1 VSGHGPAP
9 RPRGPSSAGPHA
21 GRLTTLAGI
30 TRRAD
35 LALFQRIAGV
45 DNPVLDRTMPAL
57 SRAAD
62 WSRLWLGLALV
73 LAVSGRPAW
82 RRAAARGIASVAVAS
97 ATANGLAKLSV
108 RRRRPPLGGVPA
120 ARRVHRAPV
129 TTSFPSGHA
138 ASAAAFTVGV
148 ALEAPELAVPVGAV
162 AAAVGWS
169 RVWTGAHYPADVLA
183 GAALG
188 AAASLAL
195 SRGRAA
201 PRRAAVRRGGARRN
215 RGR

>member
-9 RPRGPSSAGPHA
+9 RPRGPSPAGLHTS
-21 GRLTTLAGI
+21 RLTTLAGI

-45 DNPVLDRTMPAL
+45 DNAVLDRTMPAL

-82 RRAAARGIASVAVAS
+82 RRAAVRGIASVAVAS
-97 ATANGLAKLSV
+97 GTANGLAKLSV
-108 RRRRPPLGGVPA
+108 RRRRPPLGGVPLV
-120 ARRVHRAPV
+120 RRVHRVPV

-169 RVWTGAHYPADVLA
+169 RVWTGAHYPADVLV

-188 AAASLAL
+188 AAASLL
-195 SRGRAA
+195 L
-201 PRRAAVRRGGARRN
+201 ARVEARP
-215 RGR
+215 

>member
-9 RPRGPSSAGPHA
+9 RPRGPSPAGPHA
-21 GRLTTLAGI
+21 SCLTTLAGV

-45 DNPVLDRTMPAL
+45 HNPVLDRTMPAL

-62 WSRLWLGLALV
+62 WSRLWLGLGLV

-82 RRAAARGIASVAVAS
+82 RRAAVRGIASVALAS
-97 ATANGLAKLSV
+97 GTANGLAKLSV
-108 RRRRPPLGGVPA
+108 RRRRPPLGGVPPG
-120 ARRVHRAPV
+120 RRVHRAPV

-188 AAASLAL
+188 AAASLL
-195 SRGRAA
+195 L
-201 PRRAAVRRGGARRN
+201 ARVEATR
-215 RGR
+215 

>member
-1 VSGHGPAP
+1 MSGHGPAP
-9 RPRGPSSAGPHA
+9 TGPHSSWPTA
-21 GRLTTLAGI
+21 LAGV

-62 WSRLWLGLALV
+62 WSRLWLGLGLV

-82 RRAAARGIASVAVAS
+82 RRAAVRGIASVALAS
-97 ATANGLAKLSV
+97 GTANGLAKLSV
-108 RRRRPPLGGVPA
+108 RRRRPPLGGVPPG
-120 ARRVHRAPV
+120 RRVHRAPV

-188 AAASLAL
+188 AAASLL
-195 SRGRAA
+195 L
-201 PRRAAVRRGGARRN
+201 ARVEATR
-215 RGR
+215 

>member
-1 VSGHGPAP
+1 VSD
-9 RPRGPSSAGPHA
+9 
-21 GRLTTLAGI
+21 RLAALAGLA
-30 TRRAD
+30 RRAD
-35 LALFQRIAGV
+35 LALFQRIAGA
-45 DNPVLDRTMPAL
+45 DNPVLDRSMPAL

-62 WSRLWLGLALV
+62 WSRLWLGLALL

-82 RRAAARGIASVAVAS
+82 RRAAARGIVSVVLASGA
-97 ATANGLAKLSV
+97 ANGLAKLSV
-108 RRRRPPLGGVPA
+108 RRRRPPLGGVPP

-138 ASAAAFTVGV
+138 ASATAFTVGV

-188 AAASLAL
+188 AAVSLAL

-201 PRRAAVRRGGARRN
+201 PTRAAVRRGGSRRS